1 MNKFKIGDKVRVI
14 NNDQRYSED
23 FTGQESE
30 VIDSGPNW
38 YEIKVQYKDG
48 GYNFLTFNENELE
61 KVVEQFLTIPVG
73 AIVKITINSEVG
85 DKKLYVNY
93 GIVRKYNEE
102 EHPYIYEHYE
112 VAVIFNMDQEFD
124 EYPYYPQ
131 QLEVVYPEKVAP
143 NLWGSVA
150 DKLTDSEKINL
161 VHEIFHNPRFENDIT
176 ISGSFLWSISK
187 KGVKYWEEINDR
199 ITMNELEPGA
209 AFKVGDRVR
218 FDCPD
223 LEVDYGTIVE
233 RHTENSWWIDW
244 DSDGY
249 RCHCEEKYMA
259 LVDSEEQPE
268 ETSSKTKSD
277 GGSSDYYKLE
287 INGNPVEVEDVI
299 YAMVGGDFA
308 LGNALKALRRM
319 YLDSKGQGKEGI
331 DMQYDANKIK
341 YFVDS
346 YVKRFGVNNG

>member
-30 VIDSGPNW
+30 VINSGPDW
-38 YEIKVQYKDG
+38 YEIKVQYKHG

-61 KVVEQFLTIPVG
+61 IVENAT
-73 AIVKITINSEVG
+73 S
-85 DKKLYVNY
+85 
-93 GIVRKYNEE
+93 
-102 EHPYIYEHYE
+102 
-112 VAVIFNMDQEFD
+112 
-124 EYPYYPQ
+124 
-131 QLEVVYPEKVAP
+131 
-143 NLWGSVA
+143 S
-150 DKLTDSEKINL
+150 
-161 VHEIFHNPRFENDIT
+161 
-176 ISGSFLWSISK
+176 
-187 KGVKYWEEINDR
+187 
-199 ITMNELEPGA
+199 
-209 AFKVGDRVR
+209 FKVGDRVR

-233 RHTENSWWIDW
+233 RYAENTWWIDW
-244 DSDGY
+244 ESDGD
-249 RCHCEEKYMA
+249 RCHCEEKY
-259 LVDSEEQPE
+259 LTVVEPEEQVE
-268 ETSSKTKSD
+268 EPSSKTKSD

-287 INGNPVEVEDVI
+287 INGNSIEVEDVI

-346 YVKRFGVNNG
+346 FVERFGGE

>member
-30 VIDSGPNW
+30 VIDSGPDW
-38 YEIKVQYKDG
+38 YEIKVQYKHG

-61 KVVEQFLTIPVG
+61 LVD
-73 AIVKITINSEVG
+73 N
-85 DKKLYVNY
+85 
-93 GIVRKYNEE
+93 
-102 EHPYIYEHYE
+102 
-112 VAVIFNMDQEFD
+112 
-124 EYPYYPQ
+124 
-131 QLEVVYPEKVAP
+131 AP
-143 NLWGSVA
+143 RS
-150 DKLTDSEKINL
+150 
-161 VHEIFHNPRFENDIT
+161 
-176 ISGSFLWSISK
+176 
-187 KGVKYWEEINDR
+187 
-199 ITMNELEPGA
+199 
-209 AFKVGDRVR
+209 FKVGDRVR
-218 FDCPD
+218 FDCSGF
-223 LEVDYGTIVE
+223 EVDYGTIVE

-244 DSDGY
+244 ESDGD
-249 RCHCEEKYMA
+249 RCHCEEKY
-259 LVDSEEQPE
+259 LTVVDSEEQVE
-268 ETSSKTKSD
+268 EPSSKTKSD

-346 YVKRFGVNNG
+346 FVERFGGE